1 MSRTKMVAVAL
12 LVTMVGV
19 WAARSFLLDDSESTA
34 PAQTSAVSAE
44 PEGPRT
50 QRAGGRARHRG
61 CGRGG

>member
-12 LVTMVGV
+12 VVTMVGV

-34 PAQTSAVSAE
+34 PTQTSAVSAE
-44 PEGPRT
+44 PEGP
-50 QRAGGRARHRG
+50 QPSEPAARARHRG